1 VARDARVFVLIE
13 RDPDG
18 PGQAVGVV
26 TYIGFSDNQG
36 ATWTQMD
43 VPGTMETPLQGR
55 DELMS
60 MAVDPSNSDIVY
72 VAAISQLGTG
82 PNANVFPNSVGA
94 IDFHAHM
101 FRGDVTRPRGLTGNV
116 SGQWDHLT
124 HTAGAGGMP
133 NGGTANSS
141 SPHADS
147 REMTFDA
154 NGNLIEVGDG
164 GVTRRTNPGNN
175 TGNWFSINGD
185 IQVTEFHSIAY
196 DTNFDIIIGGTQDTG
211 AIEQTGSGLTI
222 WDSVRTLFQGDG
234 GKVAVDDSTV
244 GTSVRYFSSQSLGNF
259 TRRTCNPACTDA
271 LPMLTGRGPAQFYTP
286 LELNTVDPTR
296 LLLGTMGGLSESLNQ
311 GNTATIVPG
320 AAVTANSDAAMVYGH
335 PNNPD
340 LIYVGAGNRV
350 FVRTTAGGNL
360 APTAGAFPGGM
371 VFGIAVD
378 PADENIVYAIGDAS
392 VFESVDGGVDW
403 TDITGNITAD
413 GAGTFRAI
421 AFIPSAIGGRI
432 VVGTNAGVFVS
443 FQGNFGT
450 WFKLG
455 SGLPWPRGMDPGE
468 RFNPSREGTGGGR
481 VDHQRRQPGPGG
493 CGR

>member
-1 VARDARVFVLIE
+1 
-13 RDPDG
+13 
-18 PGQAVGVV
+18 
-26 TYIGFSDNQG
+26 
-36 ATWTQMD
+36 
-43 VPGTMETPLQGR
+43 
-55 DELMS
+55 
-60 MAVDPSNSDIVY
+60 
-72 VAAISQLGTG
+72 
-82 PNANVFPNSVGA
+82 
-94 IDFHAHM
+94 
-101 FRGDVTRPRGLTGNV
+101 
-116 SGQWDHLT
+116 
-124 HTAGAGGMP
+124 
-133 NGGTANSS
+133 
-141 SPHADS
+141 
-147 REMTFDA
+147 
-154 NGNLIEVGDG
+154 
-164 GVTRRTNPGNN
+164 
-175 TGNWFSINGD
+175 
-185 IQVTEFHSIAY
+185 
-196 DTNFDIIIGGTQDTG
+196 
-211 AIEQTGSGLTI
+211 
-222 WDSVRTLFQGDG
+222 
-234 GKVAVDDSTV
+234 
-244 GTSVRYFSSQSLGNF
+244 
-259 TRRTCNPACTDA
+259 
-271 LPMLTGRGPAQFYTP
+271 
-286 LELNTVDPTR
+286 
-296 LLLGTMGGLSESLNQ
+296 MGGLSESLNQ

-455 SGLPWPRGMDPGE
+455 SSLPNAPVWDLDYDAADDVLVAGTLGRGAWTLANVSTLREKEREADLSIIKEDNPDPVDVGGE
-468 RFNPSREGTGGGR
+468 LTYRLRIRNLGPSDATGVIVTDTLPGNVNFVSASSGCSRSGSIVTCKIGNMKNGQSEVRLIR
-481 VDHQRRQPGPGG
+481 VRPTTPGG
-493 CGR
+493 FSNTATVRANETDPDPANNTVTTVTTVK